1 MQNAIHEDC
10 LLLVAFHNLFL
21 CFATV
26 LCVKDRMYLIVVT
39 VFRPCWPPWVSPAR
53 CSSTCPPASSSW
65 WSASWHSWPGTDTYL
80 HNIYISTQ
88 YLHSIYSY
96 LHVSISSLVGETADN
111 LSNEAREHQSK
122 EQSGA
127 VRRRRGRRS

>member
-1 MQNAIHEDC
+1 
-10 LLLVAFHNLFL
+10 
-21 CFATV
+21 
-26 LCVKDRMYLIVVT
+26 MYLIVVT
-39 VFRPCWPPWVSPAR
+39 VQALLAALGLPCSLFQHL
-53 CSSTCPPASSSW
+53 PASLQLMVVSLVAQLARYRHMS
-65 WSASWHSWPGTDTYL
+65 TQYL
-80 HNIYISTQ
+80 HIYS
-88 YLHSIYSY
+88 YLHSIYSC

>member
-1 MQNAIHEDC
+1 
-10 LLLVAFHNLFL
+10 
-21 CFATV
+21 
-26 LCVKDRMYLIVVT
+26 MYLIVVT
-39 VFRPCWPPWVSPAR
+39 VQALLAALGLPCSLFQHL
-53 CSSTCPPASSSW
+53 PASLQLMVVSLV
-65 WSASWHSWPGTDTYL
+65 AQLARYRH
-80 HNIYISTQ
+80 IST
-88 YLHSIYSY
+88 HIYTISTLIYTY

>member
-1 MQNAIHEDC
+1 MRTDTAC
-10 LLLVAFHNLFL
+10 YLF
-21 CFATV
+21 CFFMF
-26 LCVKDRMYLIVVT
+26 CNCIPGEGCIYLIVVT
-39 VFRPCWPPWVSPAR
+39 VQALLAALGLPCSLFQHL
-53 CSSTCPPASSSW
+53 PASLQLMLVSIVAQLARYRHMS
-65 WSASWHSWPGTDTYL
+65 TDT
-80 HNIYISTQ
+80 IST
-88 YLHSIYSY
+88 YLLFTHIYSY